1 MRTLVPL
8 LAFALAGCTSA
19 YYGAME
25 QVGVHKRDI
34 LRDRVE
40 AGREDQRE
48 AQEQFASTY
57 EEFKALTGY
66 DGGDLETVYR
76 KLDADYEECRDRAA
90 DVHDRI
96 ESIETVGEDLFDEW
110 EAEIDQISNA
120 GLRRD
125 SEAKLR
131 RTRTQLAELVAAMR
145 RSEAKMEPVLVA
157 FRDQTLYLKHN
168 LNARAIASL
177 EGTVVEIE
185 DEVAALIAQMEESIR
200 ESERFLASL

>member
-145 RSEAKMEPVLVA
+145 RSEAKMEPVLGA

-177 EGTVVEIE
+177 EGTVGEIE

>member
-1 MRTLVPL
+1 MLLLMTLT
-8 LAFALAGCTSA
+8 GCTVV

-25 QVGVHKRDI
+25 RVGVHKRDI

-40 AGREDQRE
+40 EGREDQRE
-48 AQEQFASTY
+48 AQEQFRSAY
-57 EEFKALTGY
+57 DQFKTLTGH
-66 DGGDLETVYR
+66 DGGDLEAVYR
-76 KLDADYEECRDRAA
+76 KLNSEYEDCRARAE

-96 ESIETVGEDLFDEW
+96 DSIESVAEDLFDEW

-120 GLRRD
+120 SLRRD
-125 SEAKLR
+125 SANQLR
-131 RTRTQLAELVAAMR
+131 QTKSRLAELVAAMK

-157 FRDQTLYLKHN
+157 FHDQTLYLKHN

-177 EGTVVEIE
+177 QGTVIEIE
-185 DEVAALIAQMEESIR
+185 DEVASLIAQMEESIR